1 MVYVCLML
9 PPGNGV
15 DQRASQVPRVLW
27 SLLSNEPGMLAGVKA
42 VRIRSDLI

>member
-15 DQRASQVPRVLW
+15 DQRASQVP
-27 SLLSNEPGMLAGVKA
+27 SYGVYYPMNL
-42 VRIRSDLI
+42 VCWQ